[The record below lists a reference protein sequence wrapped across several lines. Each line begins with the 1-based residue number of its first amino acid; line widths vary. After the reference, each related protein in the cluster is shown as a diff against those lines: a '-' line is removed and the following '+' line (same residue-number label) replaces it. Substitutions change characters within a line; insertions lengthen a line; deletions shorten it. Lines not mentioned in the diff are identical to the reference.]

1 MMSKSALYR
10 FVGTTC
16 LVVYGWVGFNLV
28 RLFIKGSSAPD
39 VCLLKSTTGVPCPF
53 CGTTR
58 SVMSVLQGEWMNAL
72 HLNPLGILLMV
83 FVMIVPLWM
92 LVDYILK
99 RETFYQTFTKV
110 KLLLRPKWWL
120 AILVIII
127 VGLWFLNIV
136 RGV

>member
-10 FVGTTC
+10 FVGITC

-58 SVMSVLQGEWMNAL
+58 SIMSVLQGEWMNAL
-72 HLNPLGILLMV
+72 HLNPLGILLIV

-92 LVDYILK
+92 LVDYISGTQSFYRTFNVWAK
-99 RETFYQTFTKV
+99 RLGY
-110 KLLLRPKWWL
+110 
-120 AILVIII
+120 
-127 VGLWFLNIV
+127 
-136 RGV
+136 RGVMILGTVIVLSLWLWQLMMP